1 MAKDFSKENIVGSQ
15 GVKPTEACFE
25 HWSDGIA
32 KRHPVECTIIELEP
46 RKRLFSSAK
55 GRVPTR
61 ANSAAKLDYI
71 SKCRYNVITMKTS
84 IITIGNS
91 KGVRIPKPLLEES
104 GLSGT
109 VELKAVK
116 GKISIVAGE
125 PAKKVS
131 ETMLLSEKV
140 LARDWLR
147 PEEDEAWASL
157 Q

>member
-1 MAKDFSKENIVGSQ
+1 
-15 GVKPTEACFE
+15 
-25 HWSDGIA
+25 
-32 KRHPVECTIIELEP
+32 
-46 RKRLFSSAK
+46 
-55 GRVPTR
+55 
-61 ANSAAKLDYI
+61 
-71 SKCRYNVITMKTS
+71 MKTS

-104 GLSGT
+104 GLSGS

-116 GKISIVAGE
+116 GKISIVAV
-125 PAKKVS
+125 KVDKRKIS

-147 PEEDEAWASL
+147 PEEDEAWAHL